1 MKKFYRRKVALKYCS
16 LIISIIISIFIFLCG
31 CSQVLHSSG
40 LYSNDYSLVKEILGP
55 INDARS
61 TGKMCGNKYYKLAR
75 PVVWNDTLGQAALRH
90 SLDMAQKGFLGHTG
104 SDGRGLGE
112 RLSKV
117 GYRWSSCGE
126 NVGQGFETPE
136 EAVRLWLKSEVHC
149 KNIMNPYFKEAGAAF
164 AKSVNRRSYWT
175 LILGN
180 SKQ

>member
-1 MKKFYRRKVALKYCS
+1 MKKFYRREIALKHY
-16 LIISIIISIFIFLCG
+16 LLTISFFIFLCG
-31 CSQVLHSSG
+31 CSQVLHSSY
-40 LYSNDYSLVKEILGP
+40 LYNDDYSLVKEILGP

-61 TGKMCGNKYYKLAR
+61 TGKMCGNKYYKPAR
-75 PVVWNDTLGQAALRH
+75 PVVWNDALGQAALQH
-90 SLDMAQKGFLGHTG
+90 SLYMAQKGFLGHTS

-126 NVGQGFETPE
+126 NVGQGFGTPE
-136 EAVRLWLKSEVHC
+136 EAVRFWLKSEVHC
-149 KNIMNPYFKEAGAAF
+149 KNIMNPDFKEAGAAF
-164 AKSVNRRSYWT
+164 AKSGNRRSYWT